1 MPNIQALMVSEI
13 ARVARKELR
22 AEIAPLQKAVAT
34 YRRQIAALR
43 RQVATLER
51 TTSRAARSK
60 PEAATTR
67 EEEQDGPALRFSAAG
82 LRKHRQRLGLSAADV
97 AQLLGVSGLSIYKWE
112 SGKTRPRAVQIEKIA
127 QLRTMGKRE
136 ALAKLEEL
144 ATAQAKTSSRKRQ
157 AAAR

>member
-22 AEIAPLQKAVAT
+22 AEIAPLQKAVAA

-51 TTSRAARSK
+51 MTSRATLSK
-60 PEAATTR
+60 PEAATAR
-67 EEEQDGPALRFSAAG
+67 EDEQDGPPLRFSAAG

-112 SGKTRPRAVQIEKIA
+112 SGKTRPRAAQIEKIA

-144 ATAQAKTSSRKRQ
+144 ATAQVKTSSRKRQ
-157 AAAR
+157 AASR